1 MEMQPH
7 KDDSGFIYRPD
18 SLAIKTKTICYLV
31 RHGVTAANK
40 QDRFAGRSNEP
51 LHSEGVCQMQ
61 AVAAKLTSSGINRIY
76 CGPLPR
82 TRQSAETIATLLGV
96 PVACREGLNE
106 IFLPHWD
113 GLTKEQITRNFG
125 QEYPTWLS
133 DPANFQ
139 VQGCETIG
147 DVQKRAVACLE
158 EIVAENPGKK
168 ILIVS
173 HLITLRSLA
182 LFYQNRPL
190 NDFRSIKVENAAVL
204 CLTCDGQE
212 KSLTFPA

>member
-1 MEMQPH
+1 MVMQSQ
-7 KDDSGFIYRPD
+7 KDDGRSVHSPEAP
-18 SLAIKTKTICYLV
+18 AITTRTVCCLV

-51 LHSEGVCQMQ
+51 LHAEGICQMQ
-61 AVAAKLTSSGINRIY
+61 AVAAKLTSAGIARIY

-82 TRQSAETIATLLGV
+82 TRQSAEIITGILGI
-96 PVACREGLNE
+96 PVATREGLNE

-113 GLTKEQITRNFG
+113 GLTKEEITRNFG
-125 QEYPTWLS
+125 LEYPTWLR

-158 EIVAENPGKK
+158 EIVVENPGRK

-190 NDFRSIKVENAAVL
+190 NDFRSIKVENAALL
-204 CLTCDGQE
+204 CLTCDGEE
-212 KSLTFPA
+212 KILTFPA